1 MTRGLGGFSAVER
14 AAPLGPA
21 LEREV
26 QCSRRS
32 PRPPAP
38 GAKAKKDWALGAWRG
53 ENLLARKGRQRLE
66 ELGSKK
72 AEGELLL
79 GRRNRVH

>member
-1 MTRGLGGFSAVER
+1 MMFGWGVSAVER

-26 QCSRRS
+26 QCSRWS

-38 GAKAKKDWALGAWRG
+38 GAKARKDRALGAWRA
-53 ENLLARKGRQRLE
+53 ENQLVRTGRQRLAG
-66 ELGSKK
+66 L
-72 AEGELLL
+72 EGEKAGGELML
-79 GRRNRVH
+79 GRRDKVP